1 MKIPVFPL
9 IGRSAPVVQSS
20 LLFFLLLFAGCTE
33 HATEAD
39 KAAAA
44 QTAAARQQ
52 QADDAA
58 AARKGIRAA
67 EAQLAQL
74 PPPAKGRYL
83 QVHSAEAWTNPFL
96 IVGRKTIT
104 LRVFLPNGLPSGTT
118 LPSGL
123 VPQPVAGG
131 KSELTLRLIDLP
143 EALAALPQPSWSYG
157 RVVAVEEDPAT
168 PRKERPQMR
177 RNLEAAMAMLNDLD
191 VVVHEW
197 PYGAR

>member
-1 MKIPVFPL
+1 MKSFASPS
-9 IGRSAPVVQSS
+9 IGRKAPAVQS
-20 LLFFLLLFAGCTE
+20 LFLFFLLFFAGCTE

-44 QTAAARQQ
+44 QTAAMRQ

-58 AARKGIRAA
+58 AARRGIRAA

-83 QVHSAEAWTNPFL
+83 QVRSVDAWTNPFV

-104 LRVFLPNGLPSGTT
+104 LRVVLPNGLPPGTN

-123 VPQPVAGG
+123 APQPVAGG

-143 EALAALPQPSWSYG
+143 EALAALPEPSWSYG
-157 RVVAVEEDPAT
+157 RVVAVEEDPTT

>member
-1 MKIPVFPL
+1 MKSRLFLL
-9 IGRSAPVVQSS
+9 IGTKASIVQS
-20 LLFFLLLFAGCTE
+20 FLLLFLLFFSGCTE

-44 QTAAARQQ
+44 QSAAARQQ

-74 PPPAKGRYL
+74 PSPAKGHYL
-83 QVHSAEAWTNPFL
+83 QVRSAEAWANPFV
-96 IVGRKTIT
+96 IVGRKSII
-104 LRVFLPNGLPSGTT
+104 LRVVLPNGLPPGTA

-123 VPQPVAGG
+123 APQPVAGG

-143 EALAALPQPSWSYG
+143 EALAALPEPSWSYG

-197 PYGAR
+197 PYGSR